1 VGTLH
6 PFRKRDTASR
16 REDLLQALLDAVER
30 QDASALMSL
39 INENSDAIRKQFR
52 SWITVPETIREDPA
66 AVDRYGRTL
75 FVVASLFEQSGDS
88 SLKNYWTDKRR
99 GLVEW
104 QKEMERASGLI
115 DSSQAAEAIPILHAV
130 LEQMTGM
137 TGPGAD
143 SMRARGLGRL
153 GIALWKTGDIPEAI
167 RVTREALA
175 LCQRAGDTEGINAY
189 QNNLREIGTYEIA
202 KGDDPGVGVVFTDAE
217 GRILT
222 REDLPQAR
230 GTIRWEVRFAGKSTP
245 KPNGFMKKDARLAR
259 AASTIGRSRCSLELP
274 TSIPRGH
281 IPSTT
286 ERFLTC

>member
-1 VGTLH
+1 
-6 PFRKRDTASR
+6 
-16 REDLLQALLDAVER
+16 LQALLDAVER

-88 SLKNYWTDKRR
+88 SLKNYWTDKSR

-115 DSSQAAEAIPILHAV
+115 DNSQAAEAIPILHAV

-153 GIALWKTGDIPEAI
+153 GIALWKTGDTSEAI

-175 LCQRAGDTEGINAY
+175 LCQRAGDTEGIDAY
-189 QNNLREIGTYEIA
+189 QNNLREIGTYEIVA
-202 KGDDPGVGVVFTDAE
+202 LAIVRGRHPDA
-217 GRILT
+217 
-222 REDLPQAR
+222 
-230 GTIRWEVRFAGKSTP
+230 
-245 KPNGFMKKDARLAR
+245 N
-259 AASTIGRSRCSLELP
+259 
-274 TSIPRGH
+274 
-281 IPSTT
+281 
-286 ERFLTC
+286 